1 MACSGPGQNNVS
13 TASLAGTEEVMMSS
27 SYGDGTEVRD
37 LRRFATLLLFVSL
50 FVPSSF
56 AAAADAGDK
65 ALTKKLDAI
74 RRRFA
79 LKRAIG
85 IVVANVDT
93 GEVLYSHNPSAL
105 FIPASGMKLA
115 TMGASLHYLGPN
127 YQFETRFLSDGPIV
141 DGVVAGNLYVHGS
154 GDPSLTRHEM
164 EFIAQSLEKAG
175 LREVRGDV
183 VLDDSFFDDQL
194 RGPASYGDILKEG
207 LPIQSALSYNYN
219 LVELRARPGLAGA
232 QAELHDEGYG
242 YFDVLNRV
250 KTAAR
255 GRPWVRV
262 QKLKADRVMVQG
274 RVIQGDEEESIGTFV
289 APDPTAYF
297 ASAFVGKLRER
308 GILVPGQWVR
318 GRVEGKSLETLYVH
332 RSGRLVEVLAAL
344 GKYSNNFSAE
354 QMLKTLG
361 AHRFGAP
368 GSFESGSR
376 AVSEYLIGLGFAKED
391 FRVSDGSGLS
401 YDNYLSAAI
410 LVKVVEDLYRA
421 PEMRTEFVCS
431 LALAGVDGTLRHR
444 FLNEDYLGR
453 IMAKTGSLAGVSSLS
468 GLALSRSS
476 GLLVFSVMTNGIGKQ
491 YRADFVEDE
500 IARALVDY

>member
-1 MACSGPGQNNVS
+1 
-13 TASLAGTEEVMMSS
+13 
-27 SYGDGTEVRD
+27 
-37 LRRFATLLLFVSL
+37 LRRFATLLLFASL
-50 FVPSSF
+50 FVPSSLAT
-56 AAAADAGDK
+56 AAESGDK
-65 ALTKKLDAI
+65 ALAKRIDLI

-85 IVVANVDT
+85 IMVASLDT
-93 GEVLYSHNPSAL
+93 GDLLYSHNPTAR
-105 FIPASGMKLA
+105 FIPASGMKLV
-115 TMGASLHYLGPN
+115 TMGASLHYLGPS

-141 DGVVAGNLYVHGS
+141 DGVVAGNIYVQGS

-164 EFIAQSLEKAG
+164 DFIAQSLERAG

-183 VLDDSFFDDQL
+183 ILDDSFFDDQL

-207 LPIQSALSYNYN
+207 LPIQSALSYNFN

-232 QAELHDEGYG
+232 QAELLDEGYG

-250 KTAAR
+250 TTATR
-255 GRPWVRV
+255 GRPWLRI
-262 QKLKADRVMVQG
+262 QKLRADRVVLRG
-274 RVIQGDEEESIGTFV
+274 RVIQGDEEESVGTFV

-297 ASAFVGKLRER
+297 GSAFVGKLREK
-308 GILVPGQWVR
+308 GIFVPGGAAK
-318 GRVEGKSLETLYVH
+318 GRIDGRPLETLYVH
-332 RSGRLVEVLAAL
+332 RSDRLVEVLSAL
-344 GKYSNNFSAE
+344 GKHSNNFSAE
-354 QMLKTLG
+354 QMLKMLG

-376 AVSEYLIGLGFAKED
+376 AIAEYLVGLGFAKDD
-391 FRVSDGSGLS
+391 FRIADGSGLS
-401 YDNYLSAAI
+401 YDNRLSPAI

-421 PEMRTEFVCS
+421 PELRTDFACS
-431 LALAGVDGTLRHR
+431 LALSGVDGTLRHR

-468 GLALSRSS
+468 GIAVSRSA
-476 GLLVFSVMTNGIGKQ
+476 GLLVFSVLTNGIGKQ